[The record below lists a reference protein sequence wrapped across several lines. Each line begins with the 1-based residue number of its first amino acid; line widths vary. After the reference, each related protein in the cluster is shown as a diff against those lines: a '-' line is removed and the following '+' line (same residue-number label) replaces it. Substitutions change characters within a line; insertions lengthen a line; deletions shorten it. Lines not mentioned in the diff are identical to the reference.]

1 MYFFILSFMK
11 GCISLLLI
19 ASVVAVPLMP
29 VQAYGEAP
37 LPSDEP
43 ILIAAASIDPDVRSV
58 ADQYINFVAKKF
70 PSPAYKNSMDN
81 GYISENG
88 YVATEEMYWVPTDIK
103 LCQVLAALQGYTR
116 YARNYDEL
124 LGAIQKL
131 KNTAKSGGYMP
142 TIAGNRGI
150 IGDLEQFRL
159 LTKLPSWNSIVNAMP
174 ALVGIATNQ
183 KPWANAKWPFGRF
196 HLWEKLDTGFGSLR
210 QINAWL
216 EEAYLGKPYTRTGRL
231 PKN

>member
-142 TIAGNRGI
+142 TIAGNPGI
-150 IGDLEQFRL
+150 IRDLERFRL
-159 LTKLPSWNSIVNAMP
+159 LTKLPSWDSIIKAMP

-183 KPWANAKWPFGRF
+183 KPLEFSKWPFGRF
-196 HLWEKLDTGFGSLR
+196 HIWEKLDTGLGSLR

-216 EEAYLGKPYTRTGRL
+216 ETIYKEKSETRSGSL